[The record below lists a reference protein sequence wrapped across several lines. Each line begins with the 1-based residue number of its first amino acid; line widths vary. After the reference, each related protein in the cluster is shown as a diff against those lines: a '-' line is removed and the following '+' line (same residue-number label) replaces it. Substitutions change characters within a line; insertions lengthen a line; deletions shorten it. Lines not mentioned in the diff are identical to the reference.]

1 MLERRV
7 AGTVPA
13 KHHIQLRG
21 PGGEL
26 RYEEC
31 FTQEGFEGPYTIGYH
46 LNPPNTQALAE
57 VKAGWTLPVA
67 APERRLAKR
76 HYKTQELKRSGGP
89 AVNAR
94 TPLLF
99 NADVTLGMVFPSTPD
114 PLYVANADG

>member
-7 AGTVPA
+7 AGTVPP

-46 LNPPNTQALAE
+46 LHPPHTQALAE

-67 APERRLAKR
+67 VPERRLAKR
-76 HYKTQELKRSGGP
+76 HYKTQEMQRLGGP
-89 AVNAR
+89 AVYAGSS
-94 TPLLF
+94 LVLKC
-99 NADVTLGMVFPSTPD
+99 VV
-114 PLYVANADG
+114 